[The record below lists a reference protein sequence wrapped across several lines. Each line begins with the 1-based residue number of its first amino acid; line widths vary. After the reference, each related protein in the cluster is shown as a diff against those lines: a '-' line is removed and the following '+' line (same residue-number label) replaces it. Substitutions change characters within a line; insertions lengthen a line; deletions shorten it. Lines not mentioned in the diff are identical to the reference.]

1 MSYETKSTIHPFI
14 HVYLD
19 GDLDNSL
26 NYGGSGTA
34 NGFPYGLTDN
44 SGGNLTYNT
53 NTNTNSITINV
64 KGLYLISYCFN
75 VRNNSD
81 TTGGDQIDFGVS
93 VSGDTFFR
101 KYYGEID
108 PERLDS
114 SVRYIVSNSVFV
126 SCDNGNVIK
135 GYVGG
140 SSNTHTFV
148 GTNRGATSLSIGLI
162 APYS

>member
-1 MSYETKSTIHPFI
+1 MSYKTKSTIHPFI
-14 HVYLD
+14 HVYLNN
-19 GDLDNSL
+19 DLDNSL

-34 NGFPYGLTDN
+34 GGFPYTTTDN
-44 SGGNLTYNT
+44 SGGNLTYNSVT
-53 NTNTNSITINV
+53 KSIAINV

-81 TTGGDQIDFGVS
+81 GGGGDQIDFGVS
-93 VSGDTFFR
+93 VSGDTIFR

-108 PERLDS
+108 PEVFGS

-140 SSNTHTFV
+140 SSSTQTIV
-148 GTNRGATSLSIGLI
+148 GANPGATSLSIGLI
-162 APYS
+162 TPYS

>member
-14 HVYLD
+14 HVYLNN
-19 GDLDNSL
+19 DLDNNL
-26 NYGGSGTA
+26 NYGGSG
-34 NGFPYGLTDN
+34 NVDGFPYTTTDN
-44 SGGNLTYNT
+44 SGGNLTYNSVT
-53 NTNTNSITINV
+53 ESIAINV

-93 VSGDTFFR
+93 VSGDTIFR

-108 PERLDS
+108 PERLNS
-114 SVRYIVSNSVFV
+114 SVRYIVRNSVFV

-140 SSNTHTFV
+140 SNPTTHTFV

-162 APYS
+162 TPYS

>member
-1 MSYETKSTIHPFI
+1 
-14 HVYLD
+14 VYLN
-19 GDLDNSL
+19 GDLVDDQ

-34 NGFPYGLTDN
+34 DGFPYNATEN
-44 SGGNLTYNT
+44 SGGNLTY

-81 TTGGDQIDFGVS
+81 TIGGDQIDFGVT
-93 VSGDTFFR
+93 VSGDNFFR

-108 PERLDS
+108 PERLNS
-114 SVRYIVSNSVFV
+114 SVRYIVRNSVFV

-140 SSNTHTFV
+140 SNPTMHTFV

>member
-1 MSYETKSTIHPFI
+1 
-14 HVYLD
+14 VYLNN
-19 GDLDNSL
+19 DLDNSL

-34 NGFPYGLTDN
+34 GGFPYTTTDN
-44 SGGNLTYNT
+44 SGGNLTYNSVT
-53 NTNTNSITINV
+53 ESIAINV

-75 VRNNSD
+75 VTNNSN
-81 TTGGDQIDFGVS
+81 TTGVDQIDFGVS
-93 VSGDTFFR
+93 VSGDTIFR

-108 PERLDS
+108 TEVFGS
-114 SVRYIVSNSVFV
+114 SFRYIVRNSVFV

-140 SSNTHTFV
+140 SGGTTHTIV